1 MPWHIASK
9 ENLTSLSQGFL
20 GRNLCEKEQCP
31 KKCQP
36 KASFV
41 RDSSP
46 IMPGC
51 LPTNGWWGFLGL
63 FQHVGKAG
71 SQDSKWPSKMGRVA
85 RPDTGFLE
93 LMGSLLMSPAYS
105 KAAIRARRTKAVP
118 ADSVA
123 WATVGM
129 SLSPGTS
136 FCSIHFP
143 HLLKNTWSVSFCFEN
158 KHPLGFHTLKA
169 NPFSL
174 YWCSYLSPLPS
185 PSEEVFFF
193 YSFGIWLTIY
203 FSMLVESWEK
213 VEKDL
218 F

>member
-1 MPWHIASK
+1 MHRPP
-9 ENLTSLSQGFL
+9 L
-20 GRNLCEKEQCP
+20 P
-31 KKCQP
+31 PP
-36 KASFV
+36 KASQK
-41 RDSSP
+41 RILWGTALQSCQADCQGMAGEASL
-46 IMPGC
+46 GC
-51 LPTNGWWGFLGL
+51 LNMWARQEVKILSDPAKWEGWL
-63 FQHVGKAG
+63 
-71 SQDSKWPSKMGRVA
+71 A
-85 RPDTGFLE
+85 RHSFLE

-105 KAAIRARRTKAVP
+105 KAATRARGTKAVP

-185 PSEEVFFF
+185 PSEEIFFF
-193 YSFGIWLTIY
+193 YSFGIWLTIH